1 MTQNIRYILAA
12 LLYVAGAVQAATLSV
27 SPANQSV
34 GPSGT
39 AQVAI
44 TVSGLT
50 ANGAPSLGV
59 YDFTLTYDPA
69 VISFTSVSYG
79 DPGLGNQLALST
91 PSFQASNT
99 GTSGAAQIIESSL
112 DSPAILD
119 GGQAGAFTLAILTF
133 DAVGPG
139 TSALNLTGVT
149 LGDADANALPAILV
163 GGSLTVVPLP
173 AAAWLFASALG
184 LLGWRR
190 RCAT

>member
-1 MTQNIRYILAA
+1 MMKYFRFVIFG
-12 LLYVAGAVQAATLSV
+12 LLLGAGAAQAATLSV
-27 SPANQSV
+27 SPAIQNV

-59 YDFTLTYDPA
+59 YDFTLTYDPS
-69 VISFTSVSYG
+69 VISFSNVSYG
-79 DPGLGNQLALST
+79 DPGLGNQLALSA
-91 PSFQASNT
+91 PSFQASIT
-99 GTSGAAQIIESSL
+99 GTPGAAQIIESSL
-112 DSPAILD
+112 DAPATLD
-119 GGQAGAFTLAILTF
+119 GGQADTFTLAILTF
-133 DAVGPG
+133 DAIAPG
-139 TSALNLTGVT
+139 TTALNLTAVT
-149 LGDADANALPAILV
+149 LGDADANALAATLV

-190 RCAT
+190 RRAG